1 MILYELTNDTAL
13 RGIIIVVHIYLL
25 NILLIVELWRGN
37 EHDCSKKLIR
47 EKVLSLRLF
56 SIVQKWETRRH

>member
-25 NILLIVELWRGN
+25 NILLIVEL
-37 EHDCSKKLIR
+37 
-47 EKVLSLRLF
+47 
-56 SIVQKWETRRH
+56 